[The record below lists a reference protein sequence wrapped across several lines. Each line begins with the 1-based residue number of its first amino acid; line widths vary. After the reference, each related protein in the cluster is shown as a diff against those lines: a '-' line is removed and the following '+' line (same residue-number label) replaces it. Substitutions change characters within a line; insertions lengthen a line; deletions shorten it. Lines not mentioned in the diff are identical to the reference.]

1 MIHYEFCRLSLIV
14 RGCRKLFPHR
24 KPQTSGDIGRKQS
37 EDRQEKVIGRLRQKG
52 APFQQNTFHLGTPC
66 SRAGGMCL
74 VRMCPIWLY
83 RPYLPASQVL
93 GRAARVADI
102 LLEGPGCLP
111 ALLGGSPSPMW
122 HPCAP
127 PRRHSCGSPALP
139 DPLPGGTYAHED
151 VFPAQVGKSL
161 PAKGDLRIW
170 TINPIFGSRKSTS

>member
-127 PRRHSCGSPALP
+127 PPAALMRLSGSSRPSPGRYLCARGCLSGTGRKVPA
-139 DPLPGGTYAHED
+139 
-151 VFPAQVGKSL
+151 
-161 PAKGDLRIW
+161 R
-170 TINPIFGSRKSTS
+170 